1 MGTRGLRRW
10 WHFLWCEVNC
20 DSHTKPWN
28 VSGQKGSEGQP
39 GCGEAATQRASH
51 IPRGHGV
58 SMLAACHL
66 AVLSGIRLGVDA
78 WMPGSTV
85 VQGDTAPGKARAIG
99 AVYGGGCKALKR
111 SSSCEEARH
120 PECGSRGRPL
130 NCHVWILALPDV
142 WQGPLQPPDLGGC

>member
-1 MGTRGLRRW
+1 MGRRGVRASRAVGRQP
-10 WHFLWCEVNC
+10 H
-20 DSHTKPWN
+20 
-28 VSGQKGSEGQP
+28 KGH
-39 GCGEAATQRASH
+39 SH
-51 IPRGHGV
+51 IPWGHGV

-85 VQGDTAPGKARAIG
+85 VQGDTAPGKARAVG